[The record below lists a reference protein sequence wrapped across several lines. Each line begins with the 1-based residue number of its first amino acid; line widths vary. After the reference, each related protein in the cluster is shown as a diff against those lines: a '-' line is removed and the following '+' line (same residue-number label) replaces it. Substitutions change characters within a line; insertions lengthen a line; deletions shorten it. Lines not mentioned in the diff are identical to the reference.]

1 MVKEQ
6 KVKLK
11 GEELCKDL
19 PSMNIMNIIYIEPFA
34 MLFNYSRNLD
44 FEQKPDYG
52 YFKKGLKSVLDN
64 LGLGTVRP

>member
-1 MVKEQ
+1 MQRPTKYIA
-6 KVKLK
+6 LFNF
-11 GEELCKDL
+11 DL
-19 PSMNIMNIIYIEPFA
+19 EPFA